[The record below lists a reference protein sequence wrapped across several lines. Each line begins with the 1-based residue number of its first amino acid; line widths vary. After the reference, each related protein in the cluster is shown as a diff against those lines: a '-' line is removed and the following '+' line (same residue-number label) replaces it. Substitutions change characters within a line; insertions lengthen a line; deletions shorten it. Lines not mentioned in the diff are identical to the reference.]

1 MGKVGNIFRDTR
13 LSKGLTLDQISDETN
28 ISKRFLQGIENDN
41 FDGFPGEVYIIG
53 FIQNYAE
60 FLGLNT
66 AEIVARFKAKELEPE
81 PPAQETSLKKPS
93 SETPEPIE
101 LNAKSSE
108 TQTSAETKPARKE
121 PQEPLLFTEEPEKS
135 EESEKVEIRTS
146 TPSTEHAK
154 SGKKPRASKKRA
166 DATHPSEP
174 EKAFTP
180 TSPAS
185 AIEPEA
191 PIEKAQIPLPDSQ
204 KEKIES
210 AHTPSFF
217 AHKNKKLPAAPTEL
231 GHFLLYALAILIIVI
246 GVVSI
251 LPLIKFPTRAS
262 RTPTTSR
269 AEGLP
274 YEQRMYPQ
282 DRVYLP
288 LGNDFISVTL
298 KSVKDKVIL
307 DTPYGEFSLGL
318 NEEIVIN
325 PSSDKERLL
334 VSITD
339 FVPNQPQDGALAHFD
354 VKEALSQQ
362 SSSSDITVPAVTAT
376 PASSKNEPAPIVL
389 FKSAS
394 GPHPFYVNV
403 SFVSPVM
410 FRYEADKK
418 EWVEKY
424 YRKGESI
431 TVNASNSITFWTA
444 NAQAVKVSVFQSAGK
459 STELIMGGPGE
470 ISVQRLS
477 WSNSQGTWALVAAPL
492 D

>member
-1 MGKVGNIFRDTR
+1 MVMGKVGNIFRDTR
-13 LSKGLTLDQISDETN
+13 LGKGLTLDQVADETN

-53 FIQNYAE
+53 FIRNYAE
-60 FLGLNT
+60 FLGLNP
-66 AEIVARFKAKELEPE
+66 AETVARFKAAEPEPE
-81 PPAQETSLKKPS
+81 PPSQDKSPEKPS
-93 SETPEPIE
+93 SETPEAIEPI
-101 LNAKSSE
+101 AKSPD

-121 PQEPLLFTEEPEKS
+121 PEVPLLFTEES
-135 EESEKVEIRTS
+135 EEAEAKAS
-146 TPSTEHAK
+146 TLSSEHAK
-154 SGKKPRASKKRA
+154 SGKKPRTSKKQA
-166 DATHPSEP
+166 VAKHPSEP
-174 EKAFTP
+174 EKAP
-180 TSPAS
+180 PVAGPAS
-185 AIEPEA
+185 VTESEA
-191 PIEKAQIPLPDSQ
+191 PLAKAQPSLTDSQ
-204 KEKIES
+204 KEKIALS
-210 AHTPSFF
+210 HQPSFP
-217 AHKNKKLPAAPTEL
+217 ARKNQKVHAAPIQL
-231 GHFLLYALAILIIVI
+231 GHFLLYALAILIIIV
-246 GVVSI
+246 GVVSM
-251 LPLIKFPTRAS
+251 LPRLKLPSRAS
-262 RTPTTSR
+262 RTPADYR

-274 YEQRMYPQ
+274 FEQRLYPQ

-298 KSVKDKVIL
+298 KSVKDKVVL
-307 DTPYGEFSLGL
+307 DTPYGEFTLGL
-318 NEEIVIN
+318 NEETVIN
-325 PSSDKERLL
+325 PTADKDRLI
-334 VSITD
+334 VSIID
-339 FVPNQPQDGALAHFD
+339 YAPNEPQNGALAHFD

-362 SSSSDITVPAVTAT
+362 ETSSDITI
-376 PASSKNEPAPIVL
+376 PASAAAPAASKAEPAPIVL

-410 FRYEADKK
+410 FRYEADRK

-459 STELIMGGPGE
+459 STELMMGGPGE

-477 WSNSQGTWALVAAPL
+477 WSNSQGGWALVAAPL